1 MDQQEI
7 QTIQNSGTALID
19 MANAHIVLDQG
30 QADEANEILIKL
42 NRGLKQI
49 EEKRKTFIDP
59 INQARNEINSSFKK
73 VVDPIKFAKDEL
85 TSRLMAWREK
95 EQARIRAE
103 REKAVREEER
113 RQKIKDAH
121 EAKGHKVKEEIT
133 PVAKPMPF
141 SVNDT
146 TKIRKDWKHEVENEA
161 LVPREYLIVN
171 GPAITA
177 AVRAGVRDI
186 PGVKIYQ
193 KETAVF

>member
-1 MDQQEI
+1 MDPQEI
-7 QTIQNSGTALID
+7 QTIQSSGTALID
-19 MANAHIVLDQG
+19 MANAHMVIDQS
-30 QADEANEILIKL
+30 QADEANEILTKI
-42 NRGLKQI
+42 NFGLKQI
-49 EEKRKTFIDP
+49 EAKRTSFTAP
-59 INQARNEINSSFKK
+59 LNQSLKEINASFKRM
-73 VVDPIKFAKDEL
+73 VDPLKYAKTEL
-85 TSRLMAWREK
+85 TARLMVWREK

-146 TKIRKDWKHEVENEA
+146 TKIRKDWKHEIENEA
-161 LVPREYLIVN
+161 LVPREYLMVN

-186 PGVKIYQ
+186 PGVKIFQ